1 MKGRRPAA
9 RYAKALFALA
19 REHNQTELIGRYNRA
34 HWLVIDKL
42 GATEG
47 ETAFPDTAYLFPE
60 RKPSGRVDLARRG
73 NTIEASTQGVKEFT
87 LLLSP
92 DAFDFNSPVKVLTNG
107 RVAFDNNQI
116 PANRISPIAKQLL
129 SFIPLPNFAAPLG
142 QNNFVQAQTREK
154 TTDGFDGKINYTAS
168 SKDQSIHG

>member
-1 MKGRRPAA
+1 M
-9 RYAKALFALA
+9 
-19 REHNQTELIGRYNRA
+19 
-34 HWLVIDKL
+34 IDKL

-60 RKPSGRVDLARRG
+60 RKPSGRVDLVRRG

-107 RVAFDNNQI
+107 RVAFEGKVQKSVATLLKWAGRDNDRTMLFGAELKIQ
-116 PANRISPIAKQLL
+116 
-129 SFIPLPNFAAPLG
+129 
-142 QNNFVQAQTREK
+142 V
-154 TTDGFDGKINYTAS
+154 GKS
-168 SKDQSIHG
+168 